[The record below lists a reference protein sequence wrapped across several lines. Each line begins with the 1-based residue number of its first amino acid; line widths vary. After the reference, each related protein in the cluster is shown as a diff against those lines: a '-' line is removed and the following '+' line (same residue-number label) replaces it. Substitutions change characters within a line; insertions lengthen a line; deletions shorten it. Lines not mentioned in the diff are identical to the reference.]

1 MPTSLH
7 HSQNEVGAAKQRSR
21 DRADDVQ
28 HAGIAEPSLVPSSS
42 STSTTY
48 RAILQQIAKQSRAV
62 ASSQGATSIR
72 FSTHVTPARTM
83 RPVLL
88 LAWLQMKVRPP
99 SRPTSIPVARCP

>member
-7 HSQNEVGAAKQRSR
+7 HSQNGVGAAKQRSR

-48 RAILQQIAKQSRAV
+48 RAILQQIVKQSRAV

-72 FSTHVTPARTM
+72 FSTHVTPCPNHEARSAACLVANEGAT
-83 RPVLL
+83 PV
-88 LAWLQMKVRPP
+88 K
-99 SRPTSIPVARCP
+99 TNFNH